1 MKSLSEKDLVGI
13 ISEAIVSYLQPL
25 NESVWLDED
34 NLEKELKNL
43 FPDKQLNINVNGEI
57 GEVIVEDED
66 TGDVWYGYGEE
77 KEEYVPTGNPSPV
90 DRDLEEFDTITVYDY
105 NKTFSDLK
113 TRIEND
119 EPDKR
124 GNIQTESFEITVDE
138 LRGVIKE
145 SVKRILNLQR

>member
-1 MKSLSEKDLVGI
+1 MSEKDLVGI

-90 DRDLEEFDTITVYDY
+90 DRDLEEFRTVTVFDY

-113 TRIEND
+113 TRIENN

-124 GNIQTESFEITVDE
+124 GNVQVESFEITRDE
-138 LRGVIKE
+138 LKEIVSE
-145 SVKRILNLQR
+145 SVKRILNVQR